1 MKKRLITLCTIF
13 IIVIL
18 GACTGS
24 QNRQFNG
31 SMTGDE
37 DHYDISFDI
46 LNTTYTHELTMK
58 QGESIL
64 VHIEKQSGD
73 IKVMIQKDQDDP
85 VYEGNGDISTDFSIN
100 ILEDGVYTVGVTG
113 NKAKGHVTFNRVQQ

>member
-1 MKKRLITLCTIF
+1 MKKRIITLCTIF
-13 IIVIL
+13 MIVIL
-18 GACTGS
+18 SACTSS
-24 QNRQFNG
+24 QNKLFNG
-31 SMTGDE
+31 SKTGDE

-46 LNTTYTHELTMK
+46 LNTTYTHGLTMK

-73 IKVMIQKDQDDP
+73 IKVMIQKEQDVP
-85 VYEGNGDISTDFSIN
+85 IYEGNGDVATDFSVN

-113 NKAKGHVTFNRVQQ
+113 NNAKGHVTFSRK